1 MELTVDHF
9 LALSAT
15 LFIIGL
21 MGVLMRRNV
30 LIIFLCVE
38 LMVAAVAITF
48 TAFARETNTL
58 EGQTFALFAIAVAA
72 AEAAVGLALILAL
85 SRRVRSVD
93 VDEYRTLRD

>member
-9 LALSAT
+9 LGLSAA

-38 LMVAAVAITF
+38 LMVAAVSITF
-48 TAFARETNTL
+48 AAFARETNTL
-58 EGQTFALFAIAVAA
+58 EGQSFALFAIAVAA

-85 SRRVRSVD
+85 SRQVRSVD
-93 VDEYRTLRD
+93 IGDFQTLRD

>member
-9 LALSAT
+9 LVLSAA

-58 EGQTFALFAIAVAA
+58 DGQTFSLFALGVAA
-72 AEAAVGLALILAL
+72 AEAAVGLALILAI
-85 SRRVRSVD
+85 SRRTRSVNI
-93 VDEYRTLRD
+93 DEYRTLHD